1 MGKHSAIIN
10 DMQNISSEL
19 AGLGNDVQPVVD
31 AVAEKFNEV
40 ERTSGQKQTEFATIR
55 QTLIDNEK
63 LCTQFAEEAE
73 NFYSFLE
80 QEKRKDSQDDD
91 LAATIRVLGS
101 ISDVLQSAGSES
113 LQNLETLDQQMKERK
128 ISENKHTSLSLRS
141 LRTTYDSL
149 LASIKKK
156 LDAAN
161 KQLLAGQQTGISSE
175 EFADI
180 KDSFDHFDQ
189 DHDGKLNALDL
200 FGVLSFLGEQ
210 PTEES
215 AAALLTELDKDG
227 DGKLGFDEYK
237 DYIVAKRADR
247 DTLDTYLE
255 SFNIVAGNKDF
266 VTESDLRRLMPGDR
280 VDFLLSVMPRYGAV
294 EDGYDYKKW
303 LHNTYG
309 LNL

>member
-1 MGKHSAIIN
+1 
-10 DMQNISSEL
+10 
-19 AGLGNDVQPVVD
+19 
-31 AVAEKFNEV
+31 
-40 ERTSGQKQTEFATIR
+40 
-55 QTLIDNEK
+55 
-63 LCTQFAEEAE
+63 
-73 NFYSFLE
+73 
-80 QEKRKDSQDDD
+80 
-91 LAATIRVLGS
+91 
-101 ISDVLQSAGSES
+101 
-113 LQNLETLDQQMKERK
+113 MKERK

-149 LASIKKK
+149 LASITKK